1 MNSPIRRL
9 TLALLVGFS
18 LLLANVVYI
27 QAVAADRYRS
37 DHRNARV
44 QLARAERE
52 RGVMIDRNGVVL
64 VSSERQ
70 ASTFLRTYPF
80 GDLLGHPIGFSS
92 LLFGD
97 RGLESAY
104 ATDLRSKQDLTISNV
119 IAGVLGNDLRPANLR
134 LTLDVALQQVAREAL
149 GDQVGAVVAIEPSTG
164 AILAYVSSPGF
175 DPAMLIGGDAGP
187 AGDTL
192 DADPAEPLRDRVVN
206 QLYPPGSIFKIVT
219 TAAALESGEMTIE
232 STFPNP
238 TALALPGS
246 ESTIS
251 NADGRTC
258 GAGAEVSL
266 ARGFVSSCNTT
277 FAQVAMTLGARALEA
292 QTEAFGFGSDI
303 PFIFPVAQST
313 FSPVDLTDD
322 LPALAQTAIG
332 QRDVRVTP
340 LHMALMAAGI
350 ANRGQLMSPYLVSET
365 IDGDG
370 QIISTTQ
377 PEVWRKASS
386 ESTALSITQ
395 LMVDVVNSGTGTNA
409 RIDGVQVAGKT
420 GTAENPGQAPHAWF
434 VGFAPADQPTIAIA
448 VVVEF
453 GGLAGDEASGG
464 RTAAPIAQKTMERW
478 LKP

>member
-9 TLALLVGFS
+9 TLALLIGFC

-44 QLARAERE
+44 QLARSERE
-52 RGVMIDRNGVVL
+52 RGVMVDRSGAVL
-64 VSSERQ
+64 VSSEGQ

-97 RGLESAY
+97 RGLEAAY

-119 IAGVLGNDLRPANLR
+119 IAGILGNDLRPANLR
-134 LTLDVALQQVAREAL
+134 LTIDVALQQVAAEAL

-164 AILAYVSSPGF
+164 AILAYVSTPGF
-175 DPAMLIGGDAGP
+175 DPALLIGGEAGP

-206 QLYPPGSIFKIVT
+206 QLYAPGSIFKIVT
-219 TAAALESGEMTIE
+219 TAAALESGEITVE
-232 STFPNP
+232 STFSNP

-251 NADGRTC
+251 NADGHTC
-258 GAGAEVSL
+258 GSGAEVSL
-266 ARGFVSSCNTT
+266 ARGFVLSCNTT
-277 FAQVAMTLGARALEA
+277 FAQIAMTLGAGALEA
-292 QTEAFGFGSDI
+292 QAEAFGFGSEI
-303 PFIFPVAQST
+303 PFVFPVAESM
-313 FSPVDLTDD
+313 FSPVDLADD
-322 LPALAQTAIG
+322 LPALAQTSIG

-340 LHMALMAAGI
+340 LHMALMVAGI
-350 ANRGQLMSPYLVSET
+350 ANRGDLMSPYLVSEI

-370 QIISTTQ
+370 QIVTTTQ
-377 PEVWRKASS
+377 PAPWRKASS
-386 ESTALSITQ
+386 ESTALAITQ
-395 LMVDVVNSGTGTNA
+395 LMVDAVNSGTGAGA

-420 GTAENPGQAPHAWF
+420 GTAENPDQAPHAWF

-464 RTAAPIAQKTMERW
+464 QTAAPIAQKTMERW